1 MCKEVMYVMF
11 MCIYSA
17 FIPLASVAST
27 NTYLALVATKAI
39 EGLKPRTYF
48 AIADIK
54 MSGRVSTCVLTNNNV
69 PVIYRIA
76 GNIGDL

>member
-1 MCKEVMYVMF
+1 MYVMF

-17 FIPLASVAST
+17 FISLASVAST

-39 EGLKPRTYF
+39 EGLKARTYF
-48 AIADIK
+48 AIPDIK